1 MPRRQ
6 GAGEGKEKS
15 SAEPVK
21 EVQEHGQPTQ
31 PIPAF
36 SPDEVTVVF
45 VLGKYIYGSPYFF
58 MLYSRIQYIF
68 II

>member
-6 GAGEGKEKS
+6 GAGEGKEQS

-21 EVQEHGQPTQ
+21 KVQEHEQPAQ

-45 VLGKYIYGSPYFF
+45 VLGKYIY
-58 MLYSRIQYIF
+58 IKT
-68 II
+68 